1 MKSIVENIFIIL
13 EKQNPNPS
21 TELEFI
27 NEFTFCVAVILSA
40 QATDKAVNKC
50 TSDLFKIAD
59 TPEKMLNLGEE
70 KLKEHIKTIGLFNN
84 KAKNIIKLSHV
95 LVFEYGSKIP
105 ASRNELE
112 KLPGIGRKSANVI
125 MNTLFKMPYIA
136 VDTHVLRLSNRLG
149 FSNSK
154 NPLQVEA
161 ELELLVPKKFHINAS
176 NWLVLHG
183 RYVCLAKKPKCTEC
197 KIAEFCQYYKDK

>member
-21 TELEFI
+21 TELEFT

-50 TSDLFKIAD
+50 TSDFFKIAD
-59 TPEKMLNLGEE
+59 TPEKMLDLGEE
-70 KLKEHIKTIGLFNN
+70 KLREHIKTIGLFNN
-84 KAKNIIKLSHV
+84 KAKNIIKLSYV

-197 KIAEFCQYYKDK
+197 KIAKFCQYYKDK